1 MKMTGSNEGWERS
14 MNSVSELCR
23 TRAARNG
30 SDLAYRFLVQGDV
43 TGAIEVIT
51 YAELWQR
58 VRAVAVQLQE
68 SDIRQQRVL
77 LLFPSGLD
85 FVCAFLGCLAAGAIA
100 VPAHL
105 PEHLLTAT
113 RSPGDP
119 ALARLRGIA
128 EDSGAVALLTH
139 DRLLARREQAV
150 ALLPQLSA
158 LRWYGVTKD
167 VSTADAWRDPSV
179 SAGEVAFLQYTSG
192 STGNPKGVMVT
203 HQNVLANC
211 EAIRLATG
219 IGREDSYVSWLPLF
233 HDMGLIG
240 GVMQPLYMG
249 GTMTLMS
256 PLAFLQR
263 PERWLRAISHFR
275 ATGSSGSNF
284 AFDLVVKRTS
294 PAARNDLDLACWKR
308 VSNGAEPIDAA
319 TVDRFVEAFGPVG
332 FSKTAMMPCYGLAE
346 STLAVTF
353 AQRGAYRVFHADAE
367 GLTRDGVLS
376 PASMEGASVRSLV
389 SCGRP
394 VHGHRV
400 LICDP
405 DTRVPR
411 GPGEVGEIWVQGPS
425 VTRGYWN
432 AEEISRETFGA
443 HAEGLS
449 NNQGFLRTGDM
460 GVLVEGELF
469 VTGRYKEMMIF
480 DGANHFPQDIEA
492 TVASVIEQ
500 WNVEGRA
507 RLRAERCV
515 AFSEQVQ
522 GSERLWVA
530 AEALEHADFEGVA
543 RDLAAAI
550 SSAHGL
556 RLYGFAALEKKTLTR
571 TSSGKP
577 ERASFRQRFL
587 EQRVR
592 PLAVVRLDAR
602 RSDAPP
608 STSMPSKLSQ
618 TQWTEWLTTEIS
630 AFSGV
635 AAASIDVHQPLTA
648 LGISSKDLVQLS
660 GLLEERA
667 SCSLPPSLLYDHP
680 TISKLAAH
688 LAGVHTPSNVHS
700 PAAERLDVRDLD
712 IAVVG
717 MDCQFPGAS
726 SLEELWLLLREGRS
740 AVSRVPHE
748 RWSRERVEVL
758 ANGDADVIARASFGA
773 FLAQVP
779 VLDHA
784 FFGISARESAAMDP
798 QHKLLLEG
806 AWHALEHAGIA
817 PSSLC
822 GTRTGVFVGISQS
835 DFAQLAATKPG
846 GALDLYNATG
856 SAASLAANRL
866 SYLLDLRG
874 PSLAIDTAC
883 SSSLTA
889 LALGAQALARGD
901 ADLAVIGGV
910 NLLLSPELSVA
921 FARAR
926 MLSPSGACHTFDAA
940 ADGYVRG
947 EGCGVVVLERL
958 SDALRAGRRVL
969 AVVRGAALG
978 QDGLSNGLTAP
989 NGDAQEAVI
998 RRALELARSA
1008 PADIDYIEA
1017 HGTGTPLGDP
1027 IELNALG
1034 RIFGMD
1040 SSSGCEVG
1048 SIKTNLGH
1056 LEAAA
1061 GIAGVIKAVLMLQ
1074 HGESV
1079 PHASFEHPNPHL
1091 TEAARR
1097 LHISRAASRWNQSS
1111 RPRRIGVSA
1120 FGFGGANAHVVLE
1133 QAPLAEPAAAVTAER
1148 GFVIPLSA
1156 KSQAALAA
1164 TVAAHAAWLEAH
1176 PDARLVDIAH
1186 TAGLGRA
1193 HHRSRVAVVA
1203 QDVASAAQALR
1214 SRSADLAERSPAST
1228 SNSTPP
1234 VIALVTGQGAQYPG
1248 MAAELY
1254 ALDSTFQS
1262 ALVRAARAAEPWLPG
1277 PLLPALLEPDAN
1289 YIRETLWAQPAL
1301 VAYNYAAAQMW
1312 EAWGIS
1318 PVAYLGHSVGEIG
1331 AAVLAGMLS
1340 LEDAMRF
1347 VCRRGACMQ
1356 SLGVEGGMAAVS
1368 ASAVEVQALLQEG
1381 ELEIAALNT
1390 PSSTVVSGRLEALEG
1405 FITRARSR
1413 GLTVDR
1419 LEVSHAFHSELLEP
1433 ILGVLREA
1441 ASEVAWQAP
1450 TRAVI
1455 SNLSGDFHSD
1465 GAPDP
1470 DYFARHAREPV
1481 RFFQGVAALRA
1492 RYGADAVFLELGPH
1506 PVLTALA
1513 RASSPGTKC
1522 EFLFSAR
1529 RNQRGPAPALLAAA
1543 KLYELGHELKWSA
1556 LVGSGGRVVSLPS
1569 THFEHETKP
1578 SLPKL
1583 AAEPST
1589 PDAAMLSYYRA
1600 LSQSERGRDDQDL
1613 LNFAPFPEVRPGFSW
1628 VKVFCDP
1635 RAFPAETQEI
1645 ALRHEEFRSFLFSHI
1660 DFDKVRRVVDVGCG
1674 FAADLI
1680 ALARRYPH
1688 CELHG
1693 FNISPDQIETGR
1705 RRCREAGLDGR
1716 IQLFC
1721 ANSATD
1727 AFHGPYELGIAF
1739 QVMHHIVDKAA
1750 VFRNLSANLVPGGH
1764 VVFAEV
1770 LSNTA
1775 SSIDDEE
1782 SSAHFAPLDTW
1793 AKALAEANLRV
1804 VDCVDMSVE
1813 VANFLYDPEWEHN
1826 FAQAASGLDPATRAH
1841 LIGPHKLGELL
1852 RRQLAIYGLLRVVK
1866 DVGSTHAAL
1875 SLANGRAL
1883 AERSAYATHGR
1894 GSAAAAVNP
1903 NHATVSAPPAKPS
1916 RFELSRDAWRALPV
1930 EARTEA
1936 VARFVRAEVSKV
1948 LGARP
1953 AELRDDQP
1961 LVDLGFDSLMALE
1974 LKNALERAF
1983 SVTLSAQL
1991 FTRTLALGELV
2002 PYLVGSI
2009 DETTLPA
2016 APSLAGE
2023 VAAVPQKTVGNPQA
2037 ELAVPSATVL
2047 PTAAQVRFFEQ
2058 SLTDAHTWNLANPA
2072 LTVTPRVD
2080 AALLHASV
2088 RHLVER
2094 HEALRLRAAADHNL
2108 HLAPVADCFEVRQI
2122 DMRSVAQAQGQEA
2135 AFKHAARQLHQAPPD
2150 SPLLRVALVELND
2163 AEPQLLLIAAH
2174 HLLMDAFSFGIFVQE
2189 CKVVYGALARGQTP
2203 ELPAPTSAYREATR
2217 LLHEAVHQP
2226 AVRQELPSW
2235 QRVLAGGAGRLPR
2248 DLAAGPND
2256 WQSAARVRWQ
2266 ASASETEALLA
2277 AAQRQQLNL
2286 EEVLSAALGR
2296 VLARWTGERRFVI
2309 DRVGHGRFSPIP
2321 GLDLSRTIGWFNT
2334 VFPFVIEEAD
2344 RIDAAT
2350 LRRQREALP
2359 DGGVGYSLLRYLGTW
2374 ASRTVL
2380 SDAPQA
2386 ELSCNYLGNI
2396 DQLWFVG
2403 GTSGQR
2409 DAPEF
2414 GLSKHDI
2421 LPFHRG
2427 GRTERRYLLDVVGSI
2442 SSACFSIDVSYSRH
2456 VHHAST
2462 IERLTAD
2469 LGAQVL
2475 ALRT

>member
-1 MKMTGSNEGWERS
+1 MTGSNEGWERS

-23 TRAARNG
+23 TRATRNG
-30 SDLAYRFLVQGDV
+30 PDLAYRFLVQGDA
-43 TGAIEVIT
+43 TGPIEALT
-51 YAELWQR
+51 YGELWQR

-77 LLFPSGLD
+77 LLYPSGLD

-105 PEHLLTAT
+105 PEHLLAAT
-113 RSPGDP
+113 RSPGDQ

-139 DRLLARREQAV
+139 DGLLARREQAV
-150 ALLPQLSA
+150 ALLPQLSP
-158 LRWYGVTKD
+158 LRWYGVAKD

-179 SAGEVAFLQYTSG
+179 SASEVAFLQYTSG

-211 EAIRLATG
+211 EAIRLSTG
-219 IGREDSYVSWLPLF
+219 IGPEDSYVSWLPLF

-249 GTMTLMS
+249 GSMTLMS

-284 AFDLVVKRTS
+284 AFDLVVKRTP
-294 PAARNDLDLACWKR
+294 PAARDGLDLACWKR

-319 TVDRFVEAFGPVG
+319 TIERFVEAFGPVG

-353 AQRGAYRVFHADAE
+353 SQRGAYRVFQADAE
-367 GLTRDGVLS
+367 GLARDGVLS
-376 PASMEGASVRSLV
+376 PASAEGDSVRSLV

-405 DTRVPR
+405 ETRVPR

-432 AEEISRETFGA
+432 AEDSSRETFGA
-443 HAEGLS
+443 HAEGVS
-449 NNQGFLRTGDM
+449 PNQGFLRTGDM

-500 WNVEGRA
+500 WNADGKA

-515 AFSEQVQ
+515 AFSELVQ

-530 AEALEHADFEGVA
+530 AEAQESADFEGVA
-543 RDLAAAI
+543 RALAAAI

-556 RLYGFAALEKKTLTR
+556 RLHGFAALEKKTLTR

-592 PLAVVRLDAR
+592 PLAVVRLDTR
-602 RSDAPP
+602 RSDGPPPTGAP
-608 STSMPSKLSQ
+608 STFSQ
-618 TQWTEWLTTEIS
+618 TQWTEWLTTEVS

-635 AAASIDVHQPLTA
+635 PASSIDVHQPLVA

-667 SCSLPPSLLYDHP
+667 SCQLPPSLLYDHP

-688 LAGVHTPSNVHS
+688 LAGVGAASNVPS
-700 PAAERLDVRDLD
+700 QASERLDGGGLD

-717 MDCQFPGAS
+717 MDCQFPNAG
-726 SLEELWLLLREGRS
+726 SLDDLWALLHEGRS
-740 AVSRVPHE
+740 AISRVPEE
-748 RWSRERVEVL
+748 RWSRERVEAL
-758 ANGDADVIARASFGA
+758 ANGDADVMTRASFGA
-773 FLAQVP
+773 FLGRVP
-779 VLDHA
+779 ALDHA

-817 PSSLC
+817 PSSLR
-822 GTRTGVFVGISQS
+822 GTRTGVFIGISQS
-835 DFAQLAATKPG
+835 DFAQLAAKKAG

-866 SYLLDLRG
+866 SYVLDLRG

-889 LALGAQALARGD
+889 LTLGAQALARGD
-901 ADLAVIGGV
+901 ADLAVIGGA

-947 EGCGVVVLERL
+947 EGCGIVVLERL

-998 RRALELARSA
+998 RRALELAQLG
-1008 PADIDYIEA
+1008 PAGIDYVEA

-1040 SSSGCEVG
+1040 SDAHCEVG

-1074 HGESV
+1074 RGERV
-1079 PHASFEHPNPHL
+1079 PHPSFERPNPHL

-1097 LHISRAASRWNQSS
+1097 LHISRASSPWNDSS

-1133 QAPLAEPAAAVTAER
+1133 QAQTTEPAEVVTAER

-1164 TVAAHAAWLEAH
+1164 TIEAHAAWLEAH
-1176 PDARLVDIAH
+1176 PNARLVDIAH

-1203 QDVASAAQALR
+1203 HDADSAVLAIRTRL
-1214 SRSADLAERSPAST
+1214 ADLADRPPASPG
-1228 SNSTPP
+1228 SSTPP

-1254 ALDSTFQS
+1254 ALDPSFRS

-1277 PLLPALLEPDAN
+1277 PLLPALLEPDAS
-1289 YIRETLWAQPAL
+1289 YIHQTLWAQPAL

-1312 EAWGIS
+1312 QAWGIS

-1340 LEDAMRF
+1340 LEDGMRF

-1356 SLGVEGGMAAVS
+1356 SLSVEGGMAAVS
-1368 ASAVEVQALLQEG
+1368 ASCDEVRALLTEG

-1390 PSSTVVSGRLEALEG
+1390 PNSTVVSGRLAALEG
-1405 FITRARSR
+1405 FVTRARGR
-1413 GLTVDR
+1413 GLTVER

-1441 ASEVAWQAP
+1441 ASAVTWRAP
-1450 TRAVI
+1450 QRPVI
-1455 SNLSGDFHSD
+1455 SNLSGDFHPEH
-1465 GAPDP
+1465 ALDP

-1481 RFFQGVAALRA
+1481 RFFEGVATLRA
-1492 RYGADAVFLELGPH
+1492 RYGTGAVFLELGPH

-1513 RASSPGTKC
+1513 RASSPESES

-1529 RNQRGPAPALLAAA
+1529 RNQRGPSPALTAAA
-1543 KLYELGHELKWSA
+1543 RLYERGHELLWSA
-1556 LVGSGGRVVSLPS
+1556 LAGSGGRVVSLPP
-1569 THFEHETKP
+1569 THFEHETEP
-1578 SLPKL
+1578 SQPKL
-1583 AAEPST
+1583 AAAPPST
-1589 PDAAMLSYYRA
+1589 PDAGMLAYYRT
-1600 LSQSERGRDDQDL
+1600 LSQTERGRADQDL

-1635 RAFPAETQEI
+1635 RAFPAETAEI
-1645 ALRHEEFRSFLFSHI
+1645 ALRHDEFRGFLFSHI
-1660 DFDKVRRVVDVGCG
+1660 DFDKVKRVVDVGCG

-1680 ALARRYPH
+1680 ALARRHPH
-1688 CELHG
+1688 AELHG

-1727 AFHGPYELGIAF
+1727 GFHGPYQLGIAF

-1775 SSIDDEE
+1775 STIDDDE
-1782 SSAHFAPLDTW
+1782 SSAHFAPLHTW
-1793 AKALAEANLRV
+1793 AEALADANLRV

-1813 VANFLYDPEWEHN
+1813 VANFLYDPEWEQN
-1826 FAQAASGLDPATRAH
+1826 FAQVASGLDPATRAH

-1852 RRQLAIYGLLRVVK
+1852 RRKLAIYGLLRVVK
-1866 DVGSTHAAL
+1866 DLGSTRAAL
-1875 SLANGRAL
+1875 SVANGRAL
-1883 AERSAYATHGR
+1883 AQRSAYASNGSGSAEMAMSPKR
-1894 GSAAAAVNP
+1894 SAAAATP
-1903 NHATVSAPPAKPS
+1903 SKTS
-1916 RFELSRDAWRALPV
+1916 RFELSRDTWRALPMQ
-1930 EARTEA
+1930 ARAEA
-1936 VARFVRAEVSKV
+1936 VARFVRGEVSKV
-1948 LGARP
+1948 LGGRP

-1961 LVDLGFDSLMALE
+1961 LIDLGFDSLMALE

-1991 FTRTLALGELV
+1991 FTRTLALNELV
-2002 PYLVGSI
+2002 PYLVDRI

-2016 APSLAGE
+2016 APPLAAE
-2023 VAAVPQKTVGNPQA
+2023 VPAAPHPSGSPPQA
-2037 ELAVPSATVL
+2037 EITLPSDTVL

-2080 AALLHASV
+2080 SALLRASV
-2088 RHLVER
+2088 QHLVER
-2094 HEALRLRAAADHNL
+2094 HEALRLRPDEGDSL
-2108 HLAPVADCFEVRQI
+2108 RLAPVTDSFEVLQI
-2122 DMRSVAQAQGQEA
+2122 DARSIAQAHGQEA
-2135 AFKHAARQLHQAPPD
+2135 AFQHAARQLHRAAAGA
-2150 SPLLRVALVELND
+2150 PLLRVALVELQD
-2163 AEPQLLLIAAH
+2163 TEPQLLLIAAH

-2189 CKVVYGALARGQTP
+2189 CKVVYGALARGETP
-2203 ELPAPTSAYREATR
+2203 QLPAPTSSYREATR

-2235 QRVLAGGAGRLPR
+2235 RSVLSGGAGRLPR

-2266 ASASETEALLA
+2266 APASETETLLA
-2277 AAQRQQLNL
+2277 AAQRKQLTL

-2344 RIDAAT
+2344 RVDAAS
-2350 LRRQREALP
+2350 LRRQREVLP
-2359 DGGVGYSLLRYLGTW
+2359 DGGVGYSLLRYLGPW
-2374 ASRTVL
+2374 ASRTALAEVQ
-2380 SDAPQA
+2380 QA

-2403 GTSGQR
+2403 GTVSSQSH
-2409 DAPEF
+2409 ALEF

-2462 IERLTAD
+2462 IERLAAE

-2475 ALRT
+2475 ALRS